1 RIFYR
6 HSLVSTASSLSKTV
20 CLPAFDLK
28 SFLENLTSPPFDLDN
43 KHLFDPSALPSMAF
57 YQQAQAQQPDVAFF
71 TEMMD
76 EPQRPRMGTRDAAKM
91 IARQRQEII
100 ANELS
105 RLAGDE
111 YLEDIMKHMR
121 HMEDETLPDANLID
135 MQREIQ
141 WYMRPYLIDFLIEAH
156 AAFALLPETL
166 FLTVNLLDRY
176 CSKRVVYK
184 QHYQLVGCAALLI
197 AAKYGDKKD
206 RVPQIHELNNMCCG
220 LYDAGMFTQMEMH
233 VLNTLEWT
241 IGHPTVDF
249 FSQLIVAEEHDR
261 VEVEHMAAYICEIA
275 LYHRDFVSSKPSV
288 MARSSLA
295 LARAILGEPEVN
307 DGEWDHVDNITLL
320 TLSQH
325 LHQPSV
331 ALSRKFSAP
340 HFSGVAKKLAS
351 FMAHQANMARAQA
364 QAGPPSPPSDH
375 ATKHADIYST
385 PQKGHGA
392 VQGMADG
399 YMTPPITPD
408 GHAFVNAPKDTYPMP
423 PRCPVTPTPQPQHSA
438 YVSQHMM
445 QQHYAAYMHHDTTGQ
460 MV

>member
-1 RIFYR
+1 MAYYQQQQQS
-6 HSLVSTASSLSKTV
+6 HS
-20 CLPAFDLK
+20 
-28 SFLENLTSPPFDLDN
+28 
-43 KHLFDPSALPSMAF
+43 DPS
-57 YQQAQAQQPDVAFF
+57 YF
-71 TEMMD
+71 TEGHD
-76 EPQRPRMGTRDAAKM
+76 EPQPRMGSRDAAKM

-100 ANELS
+100 ASELS
-105 RLAGDE
+105 RIAGDE

-121 HMEDETLPDANLID
+121 HMEDETMPDANLID

-249 FSQLIVAEEHDR
+249 FTQLIVAEEHDK

-275 LYHRDFVSSKPSV
+275 LYHRDFVSTKPSI

-295 LARAILGEPEVN
+295 LARAILGEPEIN
-307 DGEWDHVDNITLL
+307 DGEWDHVENVTLL

-325 LHQPSV
+325 LHSPSV
-331 ALSRKFSAP
+331 ALARKYASS
-340 HFSGVAKKLAS
+340 HLSGVAKKLAS
-351 FMAHQANMARAQA
+351 FMAHQASIARAQSG
-364 QAGPPSPPSDH
+364 GPPSPPSESSS
-375 ATKHADIYST
+375 KHANIYST
-385 PQKGHGA
+385 PHKGHA
-392 VQGMADG
+392 VQGIVEG

-408 GHAFVNAPKDTYPMP
+408 GAAYGTVSKDAYPLP
-423 PRCPVTPTPQPQHSA
+423 PRCPVTPTPQPNTAA
-438 YVSQHMM
+438 YV
-445 QQHYAAYMHHDTTGQ
+445 QQQVQQQYAPFVHHHATGHNLA
-460 MV
+460 